1 MNRVC
6 SIFTQVLHFNPRLEF
21 GAGRSEARGGNVI
34 PEDSVV
40 GPILVAMLFCQ
51 LGRSTVAA
59 GDCGRNGGA
68 RRHLQHLGVDNAFG
82 D

>member
-51 LGRSTVAA
+51 
-59 GDCGRNGGA
+59 
-68 RRHLQHLGVDNAFG
+68 
-82 D
+82 